1 MTFEQVRT
9 ATMKL
14 LNQFSV
20 AGDEID
26 GSYNNQADYLKRV
39 PELVNDAMMEIATTA
54 RKIPAVLELKRLYQ
68 EDLGHEVR
76 YTLPDDFYQFVS
88 GSVVKTTDGRML
100 HTNVY
105 STQGKRHL
113 ILPKGEAKDYTITYY
128 RYPKLLGEP
137 IDKDAELDNEPE
149 THHAIPYYVAAYLV
163 MQDDA
168 FQYASFYNKYEDKL
182 AKMGPGVHAE
192 VRIVDDAYAFFG

>member
-26 GSYNNQADYLKRV
+26 GSYNNQADYLKRI

-88 GSVVKTTDGRML
+88 GSVVKTSDGRML

-105 STQGKRHL
+105 STQGKKHL
-113 ILPKGEAKDYTITYY
+113 ILPKDEAKDYTITYY
-128 RYPKLLGEP
+128 RYPKLLGDRPE
-137 IDKDAELDNEPE
+137 KSAELDNEPE
-149 THHAIPYYVAAYLV
+149 THRAIPYYVAAYLV

-182 AKMGPGVHAE
+182 AKMGQGIHAE

>member
-1 MTFEQVRT
+1 MTYEQVKN
-9 ATMKL
+9 ATLKL

-26 GSYNNQADYLKRV
+26 GSYNNQADYIKRI

-54 RKIPAVLELKRLYQ
+54 RKIPAVLELKNLYRESLGEMVRL
-68 EDLGHEVR
+68 
-76 YTLPDDFYQFVS
+76 TLPHDFYQFVS
-88 GSVVKTTDGRML
+88 GSVVKTTDGWML

-105 STQGKRHL
+105 STQGKKQL
-113 ILPKGEAKDYTITYY
+113 ILPKEEVKEYSITYY
-128 RYPKLLGEP
+128 RYPKLL
-137 IDKDAELDNEPE
+137 DDQFDRNAELDNDPE

-168 FQYASFYNKYEDKL
+168 FQYASFYNKFEDKL
-182 AKMGPGVHAE
+182 EKMSAGIHAE
-192 VRIVDDAYAFFG
+192 VRIADDVYGFFG